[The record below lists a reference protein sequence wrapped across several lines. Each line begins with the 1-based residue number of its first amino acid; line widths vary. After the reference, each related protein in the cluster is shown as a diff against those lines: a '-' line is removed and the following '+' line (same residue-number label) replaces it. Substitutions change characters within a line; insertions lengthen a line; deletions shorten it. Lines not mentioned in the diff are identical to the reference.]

1 LLMVKSKIIASINE
15 HLGREAIT
23 DLHLF

>member
-1 LLMVKSKIIASINE
+1 LMVKSKIIASINE